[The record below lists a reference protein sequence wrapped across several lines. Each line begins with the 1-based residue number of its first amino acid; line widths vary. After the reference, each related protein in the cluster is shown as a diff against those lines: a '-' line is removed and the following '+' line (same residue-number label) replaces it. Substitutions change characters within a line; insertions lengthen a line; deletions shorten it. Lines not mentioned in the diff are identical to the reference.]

1 MSGFVLFVKFVVF
14 YGRFLEFFVLM
25 IVLGCNKL
33 RVFVSSCLL
42 NENFLENLFLPMIV
56 CTPLDDSLEKIL

>member
-1 MSGFVLFVKFVVF
+1 MHIMICV
-14 YGRFLEFFVLM
+14 RFLKIFVLM

-42 NENFLENLFLPMIV
+42 IEKFLENMFLPMIV
-56 CTPLDDSLEKIL
+56 CTPLNDGLKKIL

>member
-1 MSGFVLFVKFVVF
+1 MHIMICV
-14 YGRFLEFFVLM
+14 RFLKIFDLM

-42 NENFLENLFLPMIV
+42 IENFLENLFLPMIV
-56 CTPLDDSLEKIL
+56 CTPLNDGLKKNL